1 MKDTRPFIS
10 ILFNIENKLYFAPIS
25 SPKLKHLKMKQS
37 IDFMKLDEGN
47 LGVVNLN
54 NMIPVKKDFYNE
66 IDFEQISDLR
76 YRRLLKKQY
85 YYLNR
90 NKESLYSFSRRL
102 YKLYINNNL
111 DKKLFN
117 RCCNFKLLEE
127 KCDSFSELDVKS

>member
-1 MKDTRPFIS
+1 
-10 ILFNIENKLYFAPIS
+10 
-25 SPKLKHLKMKQS
+25 MKQS

-54 NMIPVKKDFYNE
+54 NMIPVKENFYDE
-66 IDFEQISDLR
+66 IDFEQISDIR

-111 DKKLFN
+111 DKKIFN
-117 RCCNFKLLEE
+117 RCCNSK
-127 KCDSFSELDVKS
+127 